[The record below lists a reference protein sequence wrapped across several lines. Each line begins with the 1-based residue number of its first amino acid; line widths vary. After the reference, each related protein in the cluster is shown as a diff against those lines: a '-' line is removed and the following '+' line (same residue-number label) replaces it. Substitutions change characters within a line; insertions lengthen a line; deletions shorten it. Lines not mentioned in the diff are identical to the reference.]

1 MFMALFTAGYFIL
14 FLPII
19 DLAFRGAP
27 IGPVSNTFTIIA
39 YGIALIASIGLG
51 NFTAKKARA
60 GKAPSLFTALFILA
74 WFLLF
79 SAVLGL
85 VFRFVPMG
93 PVSDIFALI
102 AYGIAFIVS
111 VGLGDFTAKKARDGS
126 QT

>member
-39 YGIALIASIGLG
+39 WVAALIISVGLGDFTAKKARAGKAPSLFAALFILAWFLLFSAVLGLAFRFAPIGPVSDIFVIIAYGIALIASIGLG
-51 NFTAKKARA
+51 NFTAKKAR
-60 GKAPSLFTALFILA
+60 
-74 WFLLF
+74 
-79 SAVLGL
+79 
-85 VFRFVPMG
+85 
-93 PVSDIFALI
+93 
-102 AYGIAFIVS
+102 
-111 VGLGDFTAKKARDGS
+111 DGS

>member
-19 DLAFRGAP
+19 DRAFRGAP

-39 YGIALIASIGLG
+39 WVVAFIVSVGLG
-51 NFTAKKARA
+51 DFTAKKARA

-85 VFRFVPMG
+85 AFRFVPMG
-93 PVSDIFALI
+93 PVSDIFVII
-102 AYGIAFIVS
+102 AYGIALIAS
-111 VGLGDFTAKKARDGS
+111 IGLGNFTAKKARDGNR
-126 QT
+126 T

>member
-19 DLAFRGAP
+19 DQAFRGAP
-27 IGPVSNTFTIIA
+27 IGPVANTFIIIA
-39 YGIALIASIGLG
+39 WVVAFIISVILG
-51 NFTAKKARA
+51 DFTAKKARA

-93 PVSDIFALI
+93 PVSDIFAII
-102 AYGIAFIVS
+102 AYGIALIAS
-111 VGLGDFTAKKARDGS
+111 IGLGNFTAKKARDGS